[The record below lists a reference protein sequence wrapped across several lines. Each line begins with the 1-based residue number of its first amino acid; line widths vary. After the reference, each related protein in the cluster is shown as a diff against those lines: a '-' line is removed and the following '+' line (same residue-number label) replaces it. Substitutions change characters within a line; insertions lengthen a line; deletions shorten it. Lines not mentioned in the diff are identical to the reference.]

1 MPLSVIVEGQTE
13 ESFIEIGDRN
23 PEDINDGVDTAPSRR
38 LTSLVPSYRKPL
50 HGPMAIAALGL
61 PALREACPR
70 FDGWVRLLESL
81 AERTGK

>member
-38 LTSLVPSYRKPL
+38 LTSLVPSYRKPVSYTHL
-50 HGPMAIAALGL
+50 TL
-61 PALREACPR
+61 PTIYS
-70 FDGWVRLLESL
+70 V
-81 AERTGK
+81 